1 MGLSV
6 DIVKTFGD
14 FTLAVAFETGEEIFA
29 VLGESGCG
37 KSLTLKCIAGI
48 EKPDSG
54 RICLNDRVLYDSQKG
69 INLPPRERRVGYL
82 FQQYALF
89 PNMTVAAN
97 IGVAVAK
104 DEREAVVE
112 DFIRDFALDGLAE
125 KYPRML
131 SGGQQQRVALARM
144 LAAKPELI
152 LLDEPFSALDHNL
165 KMTLELQMLE
175 IFEKYHTPMLFVSH
189 NRDEVYSLCSRMG
202 IISRG
207 HMERVG
213 TKEAVFKDPVTVAGA
228 NITGCKNIA
237 AVKPDGK
244 GQMSCPEW
252 GFCLSPQVPG
262 RTHLAIRAHDI
273 LMTQDEPLEAS
284 IRLKGRI
291 ECLLE
296 LPFEDNVVVRI
307 QGDGKSLGRL
317 VVAMEKNNMST
328 LSLGKSVSLGIQP
341 EKLLWLE

>member
-6 DIVKTFGD
+6 NIVKAFGD
-14 FTLAVAFETGEEIFA
+14 FTLEVAFETGEEIFA

-54 RICLNDRVLYDSQKG
+54 RICLNDRVLYDSGKG
-69 INLPPRERRVGYL
+69 IDLPPRERRVGYL

-97 IGVAVAK
+97 IGVAVPK
-104 DEREAVVE
+104 GEREAVVA
-112 DFIRDFALDGLAE
+112 DFIRDFALEGLE
-125 KYPRML
+125 SKYPRML

-165 KMTLELQMLE
+165 KMTLELQVLE
-175 IFEKYHTPMLFVSH
+175 VFEKYHTPMLFVSH

-202 IISRG
+202 IISQG
-207 HMERVG
+207 KMERVG
-213 TKEAVFKDPVTVAGA
+213 TKEAVFHDPITVSGA

-237 AVKPDGK
+237 TVEPVPG
-244 GQMSCPEW
+244 GQVDCPEW
-252 GFCLSPQVPG
+252 GFSLIPQIDG
-262 RTHLAIRAHDI
+262 RAHLGIRAHDI
-273 LMTQDEPLEAS
+273 EILCRTESSAP
-284 IRLKGRI
+284 IFIKGKI

-296 LPFEDNVVVRI
+296 LPFEGNAVVRVEVAGA
-307 QGDGKSLGRL
+307 QKGRL
-317 VVAMEKNNMST
+317 VVAVEKSKMS
-328 LSLGKSVSLGIQP
+328 KLGIGQP
-341 EKLLWLE
+341 VTLGLDPERLLWLE